1 MQIKGGIPEG
11 IVSESVESRLLHSAS
26 GFSAPLSCGT
36 IRPGWGAKMADVTT
50 ALCAEREKL
59 FSGGPITWELRNKA
73 AYIKRCLPLSI
84 NTVTFNP
91 FPEVIAVPPYR
102 CEFTQV
108 MVSAPD
114 VYVLVLWA
122 AYNEGVVVTTGKR
135 PNRFTATY
143 CVNTTTTTTERAFV
157 HA

>member
-59 FSGGPITWELRNKA
+59 FSGSPMA

-84 NTVTFNP
+84 TTVTFNP